1 MLTIFVSAASGD
13 AWLCEIHDLKG
24 VSFILNATL
33 GSKIKPLLMAARVRV
48 HLHEQVVCVFVQGVP
63 LRLQQIARFEERIK
77 IKNLIAVLR
86 FEPFLPFIVAY

>member
-24 VSFILNATL
+24 VGFILNATL

-63 LRLQQIARFEERIK
+63 LRL
-77 IKNLIAVLR
+77 
-86 FEPFLPFIVAY
+86 